1 MRLIVLDDNEAVTEF
16 MATVAS
22 KRGWHVSTATHQ
34 AEFRALVDAA
44 PPDAI
49 MLDLQL
55 GESDGIEELRFL
67 HSRSYAGA
75 VVLMSGFDSRVLASA
90 RQIGDALGLSV
101 TAVLEK
107 PARMARVGEVL
118 ELIERH
124 PPASP
129 LAVEAA
135 PAVARAVTAQDIAA
149 AIEAGC
155 MELHL
160 QPIVAARGHDVSRA
174 EALIRWRDP
183 VRGLVQPD
191 DFIPAAEADDTVI
204 DRLTMWVAES
214 GAYQYRRLA
223 ELGAPVQICINISG
237 RNLRALDFPDRMA
250 ALRERMALPE
260 NSIGLEIT
268 ESVAMHDLDATTA
281 VLTRLRLKG
290 FPVAIDDFGT
300 GHSSLTALR
309 RMPFSAIK
317 IDKSFVRDVLTSSDS
332 LTIVRSVIQLAHD
345 MGLSSVAEGVES
357 VEVARLLTGLG
368 IDGLQGFYFSR
379 PLPFDRFVTWLQER
393 RRLKP
398 PADAAAYPAQ
408 SASGI

>member
-1 MRLIVLDDNEAVTEF
+1 MRLIVLDDNESVTEF

-22 KRGWHVSTATHQ
+22 KRGWHVSTASHQ
-34 AEFRALVDAA
+34 AEFRALVDTA

-49 MLDLQL
+49 LLDLQL
-55 GESDGIEELRFL
+55 GESDGIEELHFL
-67 HSRSYAGA
+67 HSRNYTGT

-90 RQIGDALGLSV
+90 RQIGDALGLNV
-101 TAVLEK
+101 AAVLEK
-107 PARMARVGEVL
+107 PARAARVGEVL
-118 ELIERH
+118 ALIEQH

-129 LAVEAA
+129 LAAQAA
-135 PAVARAVTAQDIAA
+135 PAVAGGVKAQDVAA
-149 AIEAGC
+149 AIEAGH

-160 QPIVAARGHDVSRA
+160 QPIVAARSRDVSRA

-183 VRGLVQPD
+183 VRGLVEPD
-191 DFIPAAEADDTVI
+191 AFMPPAEADDAVI

-214 GAYQYRRLA
+214 GASQYRRLA
-223 ELGAPVQICINISG
+223 QLGAPVQICINISG

-250 ALRERMALPE
+250 ALRERMALPADA
-260 NSIGLEIT
+260 IGLEIT
-268 ESVAMHDLDATTA
+268 ESLAMHDLDATTA

-317 IDKSFVRDVLTSSDS
+317 IDKSFVRDVLASSDS

-357 VEVARLLTGLG
+357 AEVARLLTGLG
-368 IDGLQGFYFSR
+368 IDGLQGFYFSG
-379 PLPFDRFVTWLQER
+379 PLPFDRFVSWLQEWR
-393 RRLKP
+393 QVKV
-398 PADAAAYPAQ
+398 PAEAAAYPAQ

>member
-1 MRLIVLDDNEAVTEF
+1 MRLIVLDDNESVTEF

-22 KRGWHVSTATHQ
+22 RRGWHVSTATHQ
-34 AEFRALVDAA
+34 AEFRALVNAS

-67 HSRSYAGA
+67 HSQSYAGA
-75 VVLMSGFDSRVLASA
+75 IVLMSGFDSRVLASA

-107 PARMARVGEVL
+107 PARAARVGEVL
-118 ELIERH
+118 ALIERH

-129 LAVEAA
+129 LAAEAA
-135 PAVARAVTAQDIAA
+135 PAVAGAVTAQDVAA

-191 DFIPAAEADDTVI
+191 DFIPAAEADDTVV

-214 GAYQYRRLA
+214 GASQYRQLA
-223 ELGAPVQICINISG
+223 ALGAPVQICINISG

-250 ALRERMALPE
+250 ALRDRMALPE
-260 NSIGLEIT
+260 DAIGLEIT

-290 FPVAIDDFGT
+290 FSVAIDDFGT

-317 IDKSFVRDVLTSSDS
+317 IDKSFVKDVLTSSDS

-357 VEVARLLTGLG
+357 VEVVRLLTGLG

-379 PLPFDRFVTWLQER
+379 PLPFDRFVTWLQEWR
-393 RRLKP
+393 QVKL
-398 PADAAAYPAQ
+398 PADATAHPAP
-408 SASGI
+408 SASNI